1 MSKMSEKVAYL
12 KGLAE
17 GLGVSGES
25 REDKLMLAVIDA
37 LEAFA
42 QQGEETAQ
50 KLDEPVVAS
59 AAEQRV
65 RDQKSP
71 YEPLL

>member
-37 LEAFA
+37 LEAFCLLY
-42 QQGEETAQ
+42 TSPSPR
-50 KLDEPVVAS
+50 DYRTSRMPSS
-59 AAEQRV
+59 A
-65 RDQKSP
+65 
-71 YEPLL
+71 

>member
-17 GLGVSGES
+17 GMGVTGES

-37 LEAFA
+37 LEAGEGYTCRCHAREEGA
-42 QQGEETAQ
+42 Q
-50 KLDEPVVAS
+50 
-59 AAEQRV
+59 
-65 RDQKSP
+65 
-71 YEPLL
+71 